1 MTEAHKLGRELAK
14 RAALNGKCT
23 AYLDSKL
30 NVKQSHNFTGGYIEK
45 MVYSKETK
53 KVTIYDKEGGEIKGF
68 KEQKTEAKP
77 KAKTSPKL
85 QDAIDEKSSRDI
97 QH

>member
-1 MTEAHKLGRELAK
+1 MKEAHKLGRVLAL

-30 NVKQSHNFTGGYIEK
+30 QVKQSHNFTGDFIEK

-53 KVTIYDKEGGEIKGF
+53 KVTIYDKDGEEIK
-68 KEQKTEAKP
+68 QP
-77 KAKTSPKL
+77 KAEPKKATKKDTPSQKL
-85 QDAIDEKSSRDI
+85 SNASDEKSS
-97 QH
+97 